1 MKKYVVEDFIIYK
14 NATHEEGEMALVN
27 IAEGSSVIY
36 NGDWYHEK
44 VSSKIEGYLHAF
56 GIDVRDVRTVELTP
70 ESPEFKELYF
80 YDGSEDY

>member
-27 IAEGSSVIY
+27 ITEGSSVIY

-44 VSSKIEGYLHAF
+44 VSAKIEGYLHAF
-56 GIDVRDVRTVELTP
+56 GIDILKVKAVELTP
-70 ESPEFKELYF
+70 DNEEFHDLYF
-80 YDGSEDY
+80 YDGTEDL

>member
-1 MKKYVVEDFIIYK
+1 MKKYTAKDFIIYK

-27 IAEGSSVIY
+27 ITEGSSVIY

-56 GIDVRDVRTVELTP
+56 GIDILKVKAVELTP
-70 ESPEFKELYF
+70 DNEEFHDLYF
-80 YDGSEDY
+80 YDGTEDL